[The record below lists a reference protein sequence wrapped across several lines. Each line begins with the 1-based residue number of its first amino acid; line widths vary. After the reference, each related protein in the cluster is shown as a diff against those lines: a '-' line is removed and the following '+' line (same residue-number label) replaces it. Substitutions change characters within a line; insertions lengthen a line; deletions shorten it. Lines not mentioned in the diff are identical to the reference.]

1 MPDGNRVPLLFFA
14 ENFMYEDTFK
24 SFSNSPI
31 SPAEV
36 CFAIVPAD
44 TGNLP
49 QATKAIYVGTGG
61 TVNLVSVGGAAPV
74 SFVNIQDGTILDIR
88 TRAVYA
94 TGTTASNLVG
104 LA

>member
-1 MPDGNRVPLLFFA
+1 
-14 ENFMYEDTFK
+14 MYEDAFK
-24 SFSNSPI
+24 TFSNSPI

-44 TGNLP
+44 ASTLL

-61 TVNLVSVGGAAPV
+61 TVRLVSVGNSDPV
-74 SFVNIQDGTILDIR
+74 SFVNVQDGSILDIR
-88 TRAVYA
+88 AMAVHA